1 MGRFEGKIAVVT
13 GAGQGVGLAC
23 AKKFVAEGATVVG
36 VGRTEAKLLKAA
48 EEIGGEYIPYTMNV
62 GSEEDWI
69 RFIRFLRDKF
79 GTIDILVN
87 NAAIIMQKDILTMTY
102 EEYKTTINTNLDSVF
117 LGMKLGYEVIKKD
130 NYSAIVNISS
140 VGGLKAGP
148 DTGNDAGYNAA
159 KAGVRN
165 LTKHASYVF
174 AKDKIRVNS
183 VHPGAI
189 ATQMLVDY
197 LAAYPEIEKTM
208 AVNSPLPPHYSTAD
222 EIAEC
227 VLFLSDPASKPVTG
241 SELVCDCGMM
251 AI

>member
-1 MGRFEGKIAVVT
+1 
-13 GAGQGVGLAC
+13 
-23 AKKFVAEGATVVG
+23 
-36 VGRTEAKLLKAA
+36 
-48 EEIGGEYIPYTMNV
+48 
-62 GSEEDWI
+62 
-69 RFIRFLRDKF
+69 
-79 GTIDILVN
+79 
-87 NAAIIMQKDILTMTY
+87 
-102 EEYKTTINTNLDSVF
+102 
-117 LGMKLGYEVIKKD
+117 MKCCYEVIKKD

-197 LAAYPEIEKTM
+197 LAAFPEIEKTM
-208 AVNSPLPPHYSTAD
+208 AANSPLPPHYSSAD